1 MARQQTQSAKDN
13 DPGCHVGR
21 VRKVVVLFVWER
33 RWTGGQLTRWRILDD
48 LKIVY
53 FSVEIIRWIN

>member
-13 DPGCHVGR
+13 DPGGQVGR

-33 RWTGGQLTRWRILDD
+33 RWTRGQLTRWRILDD

-53 FSVEIIRWIN
+53 WCGNHTVD

>member
-13 DPGCHVGR
+13 DPGGQVGR

-33 RWTGGQLTRWRILDD
+33 PLDRRAADDGGA
-48 LKIVY
+48 
-53 FSVEIIRWIN
+53 F